1 MKNILFYLIIIF
13 ITSTTNVFSDAI
25 KKSGFLDSK
34 TKIIKSEEINDP
46 KNKIILIYNHG
57 QDSLDRKGNN
67 CTWIGSL
74 RNKASLVDNEI
85 NGKKIMVYNLCTN
98 KLVGDEGSD
107 WWSSGKIYNGKTKLD
122 KRVQANLELVEKFV
136 SKGVPRKQIFIS
148 GHSCGGLTTLL
159 FFSRYPDKA
168 GGGISYMQ
176 ACFGKLSSQYKV
188 KKVGVEKALAKFK
201 KKYPGPYELRE
212 RQLEEIKNNLKVPL
226 LAFTHPKDKFE
237 GLLSDW
243 MDDMEL
249 IDRVII
255 SENFKINGKSC
266 KKKHTS
272 ETQSVKKGHDM
283 DQGLCFQFYNPKI
296 LNYISSRI

>member
-107 WWSSGKIYNGKTKLD
+107 WWSSDRIYSGKTKLD
-122 KRVQANLELVEKFV
+122 KRVQANLDLVEKFV
-136 SKGVPRKQIFIS
+136 SMGVPRKQIFIS

>member
-1 MKNILFYLIIIF
+1 
-13 ITSTTNVFSDAI
+13 
-25 KKSGFLDSK
+25 
-34 TKIIKSEEINDP
+34 
-46 KNKIILIYNHG
+46 
-57 QDSLDRKGNN
+57 
-67 CTWIGSL
+67 
-74 RNKASLVDNEI
+74 
-85 NGKKIMVYNLCTN
+85 
-98 KLVGDEGSD
+98 
-107 WWSSGKIYNGKTKLD
+107 
-122 KRVQANLELVEKFV
+122 
-136 SKGVPRKQIFIS
+136 
-148 GHSCGGLTTLL
+148 
-159 FFSRYPDKA
+159 
-168 GGGISYMQ
+168 MQ

-212 RQLEEIKNNLKVPL
+212 RQLEEIKNELKVPL
-226 LAFTHPKDKFE
+226 LAFTHPKDKYE

>member
-1 MKNILFYLIIIF
+1 MKNILLFVIIIL
-13 ITSTTNVFSDAI
+13 ITSTTNVLSDAI

-34 TKIIKSEEINDP
+34 TKIVKSEEINDP

-74 RNKASLVDNEI
+74 RNKASLVGNEI

-107 WWSSGKIYNGKTKLD
+107 WWGSGKIYSGKTKLD
-122 KRVQANLELVEKFV
+122 KRVQANLDLVEKFV

-176 ACFGKLSSQYKV
+176 ACFGKLSNKYKV

-212 RQLEEIKNNLKVPL
+212 RQLKEIKNNLKVPL
-226 LAFTHPKDKFE
+226 LAFTHPKDKYE

-255 SENFKINGKSC
+255 SENFKINDKSC

-296 LNYISSRI
+296 LKYISSRI

>member
-1 MKNILFYLIIIF
+1 MKNILLFVIIIL
-13 ITSTTNVFSDAI
+13 ITSTTNVLSDAI

-34 TKIIKSEEINDP
+34 TKIVKSEEINDP

-74 RNKASLVDNEI
+74 RNKASLVGNEI

-107 WWSSGKIYNGKTKLD
+107 WWGSGKIYSGKTKLD
-122 KRVQANLELVEKFV
+122 KRVQANLDLVEKFV

-176 ACFGKLSSQYKV
+176 ACFGKLSNQYKV

-212 RQLEEIKNNLKVPL
+212 RQLKEIKNNLKVPL
-226 LAFTHPKDKFE
+226 LAFTHPKDKYE

-296 LNYISSRI
+296 LKYISSRI

>member
-122 KRVQANLELVEKFV
+122 KRVQANLDLVEKFV